1 MGSGGVGGS
10 GWCVWS
16 ACCVVVEF
24 CCICLRSCV
33 GRADPEKEILGLSV
47 ILGGL
52 SLGRGSI
59 ESDIQVGFPWWCL
72 SSSLLLLPSSR
83 AHDRHGGGLSGSPS
97 GGGLSGFSSGG
108 GLSGVSSGKVEEWK
122 EERSLRHGDC
132 AVRTCCTRCRGSPP
146 GAPYLSLALGSLA
159 SLASR
164 RRLSFFK

>member
-1 MGSGGVGGS
+1 M
-10 GWCVWS
+10 
-16 ACCVVVEF
+16 
-24 CCICLRSCV
+24 

-108 GLSGVSSGKVEEWK
+108 GLSGVSSG
-122 EERSLRHGDC
+122 G
-132 AVRTCCTRCRGSPP
+132 
-146 GAPYLSLALGSLA
+146 
-159 SLASR
+159 
-164 RRLSFFK
+164 